1 MTKLIQS
8 TLLAAALAGSFAAS
22 AQALPFDPLPG
33 FRPVIAPALQ
43 PIQTPVLLAPPIA
56 QPLTIYRVAP
66 APLPVRAQPA
76 RPAARAVLVR

>member
-22 AQALPFDPLPG
+22 AQALPWDPIPG
-33 FRPVIAPALQ
+33 YRPVIAPVLQ
-43 PIQTPVLLAPPIA
+43 PIQAPVLTPVPMA
-56 QPLTIYRVAP
+56 QPLTVYRVAP

-76 RPAARAVLVR
+76 RAAARAISPR